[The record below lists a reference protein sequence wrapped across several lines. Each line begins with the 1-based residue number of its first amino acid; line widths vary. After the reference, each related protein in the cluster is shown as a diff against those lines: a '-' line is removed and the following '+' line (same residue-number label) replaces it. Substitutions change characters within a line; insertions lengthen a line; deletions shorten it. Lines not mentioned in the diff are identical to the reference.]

1 MPSASSCSR
10 GFSAFTFSFYRISR
24 MRNRRA
30 LLLALGAGR
39 AAPRLALAQAAPKA
53 VVVLSAGDSED
64 DEPAAR
70 AFYDEMRT
78 RGWSEGANIAY
89 TRLYGRGSRS
99 YVEGLA
105 SSAAGGGADL
115 VVATTGSLALAVMK
129 ETDAL
134 PVVFTTSIDPAS
146 IGLVDSIARP
156 GRNATGVYQVQG
168 DAAAMRYRIA
178 RELMPRARKI
188 GVLYDRR
195 SAEVERQKRIQR
207 EAAAAAHFE
216 LDAAEF
222 TNFEAIA
229 KVLARFRRAGI
240 HLVMST
246 PSFALLARRRE
257 VIGLAEKNGI
267 ALVGHRIEF
276 AEAGALASYGPEI
289 ADAQRRAAA
298 IADRIL
304 RGARPA
310 AIPVERAV
318 KAELVLNQRAA
329 RQHGVGL
336 SKALLARADRLID

>member
-1 MPSASSCSR
+1 LR
-10 GFSAFTFSFYRISR
+10 
-24 MRNRRA
+24 RRA
-30 LLLALGAGR
+30 LLAALGA
-39 AAPRLALAQAAPKA
+39 ALVAPRLALAQAQPKN

-64 DEPAAR
+64 DEPAGR
-70 AFYDEMRT
+70 AFYDEMRL
-78 RGWSEGANIAY
+78 RGWSEGTNIVY
-89 TRLYGRGSRS
+89 TRLYGKGSRA

-129 ETDAL
+129 ESDAL

-146 IGLVDSIARP
+146 IGLVDSIAKP
-156 GRNATGVYQVQG
+156 GRNATGIFQVQG
-168 DAAAMRYRIA
+168 DAVVVRYRIA
-178 RELMPRARKI
+178 KELMPRAQKL

-195 SAEVERQKRIQR
+195 AAEMERQKKIHQD
-207 EAAAAAHFE
+207 AASAAHVE
-216 LDAAEF
+216 LEAAEF

-229 KVLARFRRAGI
+229 KILARFRRAGI
-240 HLVMST
+240 HLVMTT

-257 VIGLAEKNGI
+257 VIALAEKNGI
-267 ALVGHRIEF
+267 ALVGHRIEY

-289 ADAQRRAAA
+289 ADAQRRSAA

-304 RGARPA
+304 KGARPA
-310 AIPVERAV
+310 TIPVERAV

-336 SKALLARADRLID
+336 SKALLAKADRLID